1 MRYGLLLA
9 AATTVAVPG
18 LLAALGV
25 VGHDHVA
32 ATAATAAQAA
42 AAGTA
47 VLSGP
52 FPVAPSTARAGVRN
66 DVAGVQRTSGPTV
79 TVFSQLSGRQQA
91 LGRKLL
97 AQAARAGQALSY
109 QGTERISQ
117 DGVDGRVSLTSTVWH
132 EGGSQI
138 LVRRTASG
146 TAVAPAGTVAD
157 PASASPEG
165 VLGITRSLVALQ
177 GQHYVAVY
185 AGSGSAAGRAAAV
198 VELYHF
204 NGTLAARYW
213 LDRQTTLPLRRELF
227 GSSNQVI
234 SDDAFTRVAL
244 GSSAGAAPADEPATP
259 AQTAWVTA
267 ASAAR
272 FRAAL
277 AAEGWQLPSTL
288 SGGLPLYAAA
298 WTATATGKVVD
309 LEYSDGLYTVSI
321 FVQPGQL
328 AGSLPVGQ
336 RMLVGGQRAYVSGHS
351 VTWAGPGLVYTM
363 IADAPAQTVEE
374 VVAALPAG
382 HSPGVLDRMRRGL
395 GRLAR
400 VADPFS

>member
-32 ATAATAAQAA
+32 ATAGTAVAGV
-42 AAGTA
+42 AAGAA

-52 FPVAPSTARAGVRN
+52 FPVAPAAARAGVRD

-79 TVFSQLSGRQQA
+79 TVFSRLSGRQQA

-97 AQAARAGQALSY
+97 ARAASAGQALSY
-109 QGTERISQ
+109 RGTERISQ
-117 DGVDGRVSLTSTVWH
+117 TGVDGTVSLTSTVWH
-132 EGGSQI
+132 QGGQVLI
-138 LVRRTASG
+138 RRTASWTG
-146 TAVAPAGTVAD
+146 TAVAPAGTPAD
-157 PASASPEG
+157 TASRSSAG
-165 VLGITRSLVALQ
+165 VLGITRSLVTLL

-185 AGSGSAAGRAAAV
+185 AGSGSAAGRTAAV

-204 NGTLAARYW
+204 NGMLAARYW
-213 LDRQTTLPLRRELF
+213 LDRQTMLPLRRVLF
-227 GSSNQVI
+227 GSSDQVI
-234 SDDAFTRVAL
+234 SDDAFVRVAL
-244 GSSAGAAPADEPATP
+244 GSSAAAAPAQAVTQSQP
-259 AQTAWVTA
+259 AWVTA
-267 ASAAR
+267 TSAAR
-272 FRAAL
+272 FRSAL
-277 AAEGWQLPSTL
+277 AARGWRLPSTL

-298 WTATATGKVVD
+298 WTGRASGQVAD
-309 LEYSDGLYTVSI
+309 LEYSDGLYTVSL
-321 FVQPGQL
+321 FVQPGHL
-328 AGSLPVGQ
+328 AANLPGAQ
-336 RMLVGGQRAYVSGHS
+336 RMLVGGQRAYVYGHA

-363 IADAPAQTVEE
+363 IADAPAQTVEQ

-382 HSPGVLDRMRRGL
+382 SPPGLLARMGRGL

-400 VADPFS
+400 AADPFD